1 MASSVVA
8 KMCVLIYLRVFSWLI
23 CGIYIYIYIQ
33 VLEVQVYHTGYQ
45 TCFAS
50 RRETGPREAN
60 ADAAQDIYLLY
71 YRAITENRCRRGIE
85 TAYRA

>member
-1 MASSVVA
+1 MAFVVGA
-8 KMCVLIYLRVFSWLI
+8 TKMCVLIYLRVSRGL
-23 CGIYIYIYIQ
+23 GIYIYTIYRTHIP
-33 VLEVQVYHTGYQ
+33 YQ

-85 TAYRA
+85 IAYRA